1 MLRRRAMD
9 ERLLYCNMRKLA
21 LMAREKI
28 GRERLLTETDRLLR
42 NSRDAISGT
51 QELKTL
57 SADSPQPILADDDHQ
72 DRTDKTVRVSDN
84 EIKAKGMVPR

>member
-1 MLRRRAMD
+1 MD

-28 GRERLLTETDRLLR
+28 GRERLLTETDRVLR
-42 NSRDAISGT
+42 NSRDLISGT

-57 SADSPQPILADDDHQ
+57 SAGSQQPKLTDDDHQ
-72 DRTDKTVRVSDN
+72 DRTDKTVRVSDS
-84 EIKAKGMVPR
+84 EIKVKGMMPR